1 MDLEVTTN
9 GRRIE
14 VAAPAKINLALL
26 VGPQR
31 PDGFHEICSVMLPV
45 TLSDLVAV
53 ERTPGG
59 GLTVDCPVCPGED
72 NLAARIVREL
82 ERRLERA
89 FEVRVTI
96 HKRVPH
102 GAGLGGGSSDAAAT
116 LVALDRL
123 FALELSERLRYEAAA
138 AIGSDVPFF
147 LWLGPQLAMGR
158 GQVLKD
164 VALPEPLHIVLALP
178 DLTVS
183 TAIVYRWRDAGELPT
198 LGDFARRAEGLQHR
212 LSAAV
217 TPRDLAS
224 LVENDLEP
232 AVVARHPR
240 VAELKQALL
249 AAGAFSAAMSGSG
262 AAVFGLF
269 DDEAT
274 ALAAR
279 ERLAPAR
286 AVYVTDLQPRA
297 QARGEA
303 HRLPSNGKG
312 AARATRPRKDRPQR
326 RPPAPK

>member
-116 LVALDRL
+116 LVALERL
-123 FALELSERLRYEAAA
+123 FTLELSDRLRYEAAA

-178 DLTVS
+178 DLMVS
-183 TAIVYRWRDAGELPT
+183 TAKVYRWRDAGEQPT
-198 LGDFARRAEGLQHR
+198 LGDFARRAEGLQQR
-212 LSAAV
+212 LAAAV
-217 TPRDLAS
+217 APRDLAR

-232 AVVARHPR
+232 AVIARHPR
-240 VAELKQALL
+240 VAELKQVLL

-297 QARGEA
+297 QAR
-303 HRLPSNGKG
+303 HRLPSNGNG

>member
-1 MDLEVTTN
+1 MDLDVSTN
-9 GRRIE
+9 GRRVE

-26 VGPQR
+26 IGPRR

-53 ERTPGG
+53 ERTPGA

-82 ERRLERA
+82 ERRLERT

-96 HKRVPH
+96 HKRVPL

-116 LVALDRL
+116 LVALERL
-123 FALELSERLRYEAAA
+123 LALELSDRLRYDVAAV
-138 AIGSDVPFF
+138 IGSDVPFF

-178 DLTVS
+178 DLSVS
-183 TAIVYRWRDAGELPT
+183 TAHAYGWHDAGEQPA
-198 LGDFARRAEGLQHR
+198 LGDFVRRAELLQKN
-212 LSAAV
+212 LSTV
-217 TPRDLAS
+217 VLPRQLAT
-224 LVENDLEP
+224 LVENDLEA
-232 AVVARHPR
+232 AVVARHPQ
-240 VAELKQALL
+240 VAELKRAML
-249 AAGAFSAAMSGSG
+249 AAGAFAAAMSGSG

-269 DDEAT
+269 DDEAA
-274 ALAAR
+274 ALTAR

-286 AVYVTDLQPRA
+286 TVYVTDLQPRA

-303 HRLPSNGKG
+303 RRPPSSGG
-312 AARATRPRKDRPQR
+312 GAPRAARPRQDRPQR